1 MASGHDRGGDENEPV
16 TGDEDGKGDTTD
28 GDELSRRSECGY
40 ERRDKSGYANVSRR
54 GRGDGI
60 VSRRSFVKLSGAALA
75 AAAFGATGSAADE
88 SGDYDVVEVPR
99 GQTRWFRIGDGETLE
114 NLIIDISARGAKYQ
128 IVASG
133 SNWTIRNL
141 GVRGEWDDPDKA
153 EPFIV
158 SVDAGSVG
166 RIENVYLGDGT
177 VLDNP
182 AHQYL
187 DSSVENYTVTG
198 IFVSPSHAGTLE
210 IDRVNIQDYGDNA
223 IYGSSPGNGS
233 EHPVPGRGGEVYVT
247 NSYAARCVPANFR
260 LGTDGSY
267 CQNCVSV
274 DGYRGY
280 WGFYEHTELID
291 CDIAGRSVLGDIVL
305 GAGSWTKSQQA
316 EVTLTNT
323 RFNGGTSTSGNSRIY
338 GSSAGSPQRSRPEE
352 VEGVPLTPE
361 EAASGGRDA
370 PADDGGE
377 EGEDEES
384 EDELP
389 NLLTIFGDQG
399 YAEYELGVSGRLE
412 QSDELGA
419 TIDDDVEVG
428 ESTADGAVHGGLDS
442 YRFSGDIET
451 FELHA
456 PATVYLDG
464 EEVDPDELGRLPHLL
479 TIHGDQGRAE
489 YEFTV
494 SGDIE
499 RSEENDAT
507 IDDWNV
513 VEGSTASGHVWGGR
527 DSYRF
532 SGDIEAFELYAPAT
546 VYLDGEE
553 VAPGDLASDLPR
565 VVTIHGDQ
573 GYAEYEFAV
582 SGDLEKSVDAG
593 ATIDEEDVVD
603 GSTATGHV
611 WGGRDSYRFSGEI
624 EAFELASPAT
634 VYVDG
639 EEVDPADLENDEDE
653 LSNLLTIFG
662 DQGYA
667 EYWLVVSGR
676 LEQSNENDATI
687 DDDVEVTESTAD
699 GAVHGGL
706 DSYRFSGE
714 IETFELDA
722 PATVYLNDEE
732 VDPGELG

>member
-1 MASGHDRGGDENEPV
+1 MASGHDRGGDENGQVTSDEPR
-16 TGDEDGKGDTTD
+16 KGDLT
-28 GDELSRRSECGY
+28 GEDEPPRQR
-40 ERRDKSGYANVSRR
+40 ERGYANVSRR

-75 AAAFGATGSAADE
+75 AAAFGAGGGAAE
-88 SGDYDVVEVPR
+88 SGDYEVVEVPR
-99 GQTRWFRIGDGETLE
+99 GQTRQFHVGDGETLE
-114 NLIIDISARGAKYQ
+114 NLLIDISARGAKYQ
-128 IVASG
+128 IIASG
-133 SNWTIRNL
+133 SDWTIRNL
-141 GVRGEWDDPDKA
+141 GIRGEWDDPDKA

-158 SVDAGSVG
+158 SVDGGSVA

-182 AHQYL
+182 AHQYQ

-198 IFVSPSHAGTLE
+198 IFVSPGHAGTLK
-210 IDRVNIQDYGDNA
+210 IDRVNIQDFGDNA

-233 EHPVPGRGGEVYVT
+233 EHPVPGRGGEVHVT

-267 CQNCVSV
+267 CRNCVSV
-274 DGYRGY
+274 DGYRSY
-280 WGFYEHTELID
+280 WGFYEHTELLD
-291 CDIAGRSVLGDIVL
+291 CDVAGRSVLGDIVL
-305 GAGSWTKSQQA
+305 GAGSWSKSQQA
-316 EVTLTNT
+316 EVTLTDT
-323 RFNGGTSTSGNSRIY
+323 RFDGSTSTSGNSRIY

-352 VEGVPLTPE
+352 IEGVPLTAE
-361 EAASGGRDA
+361 EAASGGGEIA
-370 PADDGGE
+370 PPE
-377 EGEDEES
+377 EDEDEAE
-384 EDELP
+384 EDEHDLP
-389 NLLTIFGDQG
+389 HLLTIHGDRG
-399 YAEYELGVSGRLE
+399 YAGYELAVSGRLE
-412 QSDELGA
+412 QSDENGA

-428 ESTADGAVHGGLDS
+428 ESTADGAVYGGRDS
-442 YRFSGDIET
+442 YRFSGEIET
-451 FELHA
+451 FELDA
-456 PATVYLDG
+456 PATVTLDG
-464 EEVDPDELGRLPHLL
+464 EEVDPDELGGGLSHLL
-479 TIHGDQGRAE
+479 TIHGDRGRAE

-513 VEGSTASGHVWGGR
+513 IEGSTASGHVWGGR

-532 SGDIEAFELYAPAT
+532 SGEIEAFDLKAPAT
-546 VYLDGEE
+546 VTLDGEE
-553 VAPGDLASDLPR
+553 VDPGDLASDLPR

-573 GYAEYEFAV
+573 GFAEYEFAV
-582 SGDLEKSVDAG
+582 GGELEKSVDAG
-593 ATIDEEDVVD
+593 ATIDEEDVID
-603 GSTATGHV
+603 GSTARGHV

-624 EAFELASPAT
+624 EAFDLESPAT

-639 EEVDPADLENDEDE
+639 EEVDPANFENDEDE

-667 EYWLVVSGR
+667 GYELAVSGR
-676 LEQSNENDATI
+676 LEQSDENGATI
-687 DDDVEVTESTAD
+687 DDDVEVGESTAD

-732 VDPGELG
+732 VDPDELG